1 MDQPISLSYVYSS
14 SKHFDKLTGF
24 LMHKQKQQ
32 AHTKYTSILDEIEQY
47 AIDFTAKRT
56 PLERCQ

>member
-1 MDQPISLSYVYSS
+1 
-14 SKHFDKLTGF
+14 
-24 LMHKQKQQ
+24 MHKQKQQ

-47 AIDFTAKRT
+47 TIDFTAKRT